1 MGDIAKNWKELSGEN
16 DWEDLLDPLNINLRQ
31 YIIHYG
37 ERVQAVY
44 DSFNQ
49 DKSSQAYGFPLY
61 APKDLFSSVGLE
73 KGNPFKYTITNYLYA
88 MTDIDSS
95 IDWIVKDQSSWIGY
109 VAVATDAGK
118 AALGRRDILI
128 SWRGTL
134 LTGEWL
140 KDVNWPLTSA
150 SNLLGDTHPDP
161 QPHVHQGFHSL
172 YTSSNPKSQYNN
184 FSARDQVLSAVR
196 KLVDKYKDEE
206 ISITITGH
214 SLGSALATLNAED
227 IVSGGYNKPT
237 GADKACMVTAF
248 VFASPKV
255 GDKGFKTVFNKLSNL
270 HLLHIRNINDIVPK
284 LPFIFYSKVGKQLKF
299 DSTKS
304 TYLKAENAKQ
314 IGDLHNLE
322 IYLHGIAGTTSEGSD
337 KFELIIKRDIALV
350 NKGLDI
356 LKSEFGVPPKWWDP
370 IVNKRMVQDNNG
382 YWKLEYYVPECPS
395 A

>member
-16 DWEDLLDPLNINLRQ
+16 DWEYLLDPLNINLRQ

-37 ERVQAVY
+37 ETG
-44 DSFNQ
+44 
-49 DKSSQAYGFPLY
+49 SSLFMTPSIKTSPLRY
-61 APKDLFSSVGLE
+61 
-73 KGNPFKYTITNYLYA
+73 
-88 MTDIDSS
+88 IDSS

-109 VAVATDAGK
+109 VAVATDEGK

-140 KDVNWPLTSA
+140 KD
-150 SNLLGDTHPDP
+150 
-161 QPHVHQGFHSL
+161 GFHSL

-184 FSARDQVLSAVR
+184 FSARDQVVSAVR

-214 SLGSALATLNAED
+214 SLGSALATLNAAD

-237 GADKACMVTAF
+237 GPDKACMVTAF

-255 GDKGFKTVFNKLSNL
+255 GDKGFKTAFNKLSNL

-284 LPFIFYSKVGKQLKF
+284 LPFIFYCKVGKQLKF

-322 IYLHGIAGTTSEGSD
+322 NYLHGISGTTFEGSG

-350 NKGLDI
+350 NKGLNI

-370 IVNKRMVQDNNG
+370 VVNKRMVQDNNG
-382 YWKLEYYVPECPS
+382 YWKLDYYVPECPS

>member
-1 MGDIAKNWKELSGEN
+1 MGDITKNWKQLSGEN
-16 DWEDLLDPLNINLRQ
+16 DWEGLLDPLHINLRQ

-44 DSFNQ
+44 DSFNH
-49 DKSSQAYGFPLY
+49 DKSSPLYGFPLY
-61 APKDLFSSVGLE
+61 APKDLFSNVGLE

-109 VAVATDAGK
+109 IAVATDEGK

-134 LTGEWL
+134 LSGEWL

-150 SNLLGDTHPDP
+150 SNLLGDTPHNPH
-161 QPHVHQGFHSL
+161 PHVHQGFHSL
-172 YTSSNPKSQYNN
+172 YTSSNPKSQYNK
-184 FSARDQVLSAVR
+184 FSARDQVLRAVR

-206 ISITITGH
+206 MSITITGH
-214 SLGSALATLNAED
+214 SLGSALATLNAVD

-237 GADKACMVTAF
+237 GSDKACMVTAF

-255 GDKGFKTVFNKLSNL
+255 GDKGFKTAFNKLSNL

-284 LPFIFYSKVGKQLKF
+284 LPFIFYFKVGKQLKF
-299 DSTKS
+299 DTTKS
-304 TYLKAENAKQ
+304 TYVKADNAKE
-314 IGDLHNLE
+314 IGALHNLE
-322 IYLHGIAGTTSEGSD
+322 NYLHGIAGTMSEGSG
-337 KFELIIKRDIALV
+337 KFELIVKRDIALV
-350 NKGLDI
+350 NKGADL
-356 LKSEFGVPPKWWDP
+356 LKSEFGVPPEWWDP
-370 IVNKRMVQDNNG
+370 MMNKRMVQQNDG
-382 YWKLEYYVPECPS
+382 SWKLEYYVPEYPS